1 MIDPA
6 PSGPRAHPLR
16 AAMAERRGGAG
27 EVVFWGAVFAGAV
40 AVIADLSMIYI
51 THAAMWDAARDAARR
66 AAVHDAAP
74 EEARAGAAR
83 AVALG
88 APEIYAV
95 TLDESETG
103 ITVTI
108 AAETADIS
116 PIGVY
121 AAVAPGVLTAKV
133 TMMKEPQ

>member
-1 MIDPA
+1 MIQIKPGRG
-6 PSGPRAHPLR
+6 SGPMRRRSAR
-16 AAMAERRGGAG
+16 RRG
-27 EVVFWGAVFAGAV
+27 
-40 AVIADLSMIYI
+40 LQY
-51 THAAMWDAARDAARR
+51 RR
-66 AAVHDAAP
+66 HGS
-74 EEARAGAAR
+74 GAAR

-95 TLDESETG
+95 TLDESETD